1 MSRIDYMKPDPE
13 LITKLLAVGKQ
24 VDVDFPDH
32 KLRALVELRCSQI
45 NGCVYC
51 VDLHSKQARAR
62 GETQQRLDTL
72 PVWHE
77 SPFFDER
84 ERAALEW
91 AESLTLI
98 SDCHAPDDLYE
109 ELLKHFTEQEVVGLS
124 FIIALINAWNRISIG
139 FAKKPEPTREHA
151 K

>member
-1 MSRIDYMKPDPE
+1 MPRLDYLKTDPE
-13 LITKLLAVGKQ
+13 LLGKMLAVSKQ
-24 VDVDFPDH
+24 LDASPLDH
-32 KLRALVELRCSQI
+32 KLRALVELRVSQI

-77 SPFFDER
+77 APFFDER
-84 ERAALEW
+84 ERAALAW

-98 SDCHAPDDLYE
+98 SECRAPDELYE
-109 ELLKHFTEQEVVGLS
+109 DLLEHFTEQEAV
-124 FIIALINAWNRISIG
+124 ALTVAVAQINAWNRLSIG
-139 FAKKPEPTREHA
+139 FAKLPGA
-151 K
+151 